1 MVIFH
6 SYVKLPEGKPS
17 INSGFRNHPQV
28 DLSGSFANIPCQAW
42 AQTSLHMASLART
55 YPWRYPGTRLLGWR
69 LSGRLHDLSCGFSPG
84 PMDLQILQWM
94 TWNDPK
100 FWIFCLL
107 MPLKNRQ
114 LQKLTQSTSSQTASL
129 RVLQV
134 LFHPAL
140 LGVLALQQLGQL
152 DAKTEMCVAP

>member
-17 INSGFRNHPQV
+17 IVWVLCQHS
-28 DLSGSFANIPCQAW
+28 LSGLGANF
-42 AQTSLHMASLART
+42 LAH
-55 YPWRYPGTRLLGWR
+55 G
-69 LSGRLHDLSCGFSPG
+69 LSGPNVSLKVPRYAFIGLEAPRETPGNLSCGFSPG

-140 LGVLALQQLGQL
+140 LRVLALQQLGQL
-152 DAKTEMCVAP
+152 DAKTEMCVAPERCCSCSLT